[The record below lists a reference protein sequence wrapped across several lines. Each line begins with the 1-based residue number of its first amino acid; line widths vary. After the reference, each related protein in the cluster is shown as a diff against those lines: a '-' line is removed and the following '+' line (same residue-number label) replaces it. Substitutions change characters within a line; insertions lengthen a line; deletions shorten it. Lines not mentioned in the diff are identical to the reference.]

1 VPEAIVLLDTDDRIL
16 QVNPEFT
23 RMFGYA
29 PEETCGRLIN
39 ELVVPEELLAEA
51 VEYTRRG
58 LRGESLNVEAVRKH
72 KDGTR
77 VHVSI
82 VSGPASIAGSQICEY
97 VIYRD
102 ITKRKRAE
110 QRLHESEA
118 YLAEA
123 QRLSQTGSWAWSP
136 AAGDI
141 RYWSDTCY
149 RVLGFDPA
157 GPLPRFEEFFRRI
170 HPDDQAA
177 LSERFEQAIR
187 DKADFELDYR
197 VVHPEEG
204 IRDIHAVGHAVL
216 DGSGNLGEFVGTVI
230 DVTERKRA
238 EQELRQSETDLRTK
252 NDRLKLLLNLTS
264 QITSNLKLH
273 ELLRAVSSNI
283 REVMQCDA
291 VFVSLVDS
299 ASGTPRLY
307 VLDFPQSKGLIKEEI
322 VYTVSRVGKRVVE
335 TLKPAVVD
343 LSDPAAVPPEIY
355 DRVIAE
361 GLKSACLIP
370 LVNRG
375 RVLGGLVVARKI
387 ETSFTPADVEFLSQ
401 ASGQIAIA
409 IENAFAFQEVSG
421 LRDRLQLLLNL
432 TTKITSSLDLREVLR
447 AVAANVRELIHAD
460 AVAVS
465 LPDAP
470 SGKFRVFAVDFPH
483 GRGVIKEE
491 LLYTPG
497 AASRKAAD
505 TMKPVVGCATDVD
518 ERESSEVRNI
528 AAAEGMKAF
537 CLIPLVSRGRF
548 LGILSILRTTETPFT
563 PQDVDLLTQASGQIA
578 IAVENALAYHE
589 ISELKNKLAQEKLYL
604 EEEEKKLRELIETI
618 PTHAW
623 TALPDGSED
632 FVNRYWQEYSGLSVE
647 ESAGLGW
654 QAAVHPAD
662 LKGHLEKWRT
672 SLATGEPFEN
682 EVRYRCA
689 ADGQYRWFLARAVP
703 LRDALGKIL
712 KWYGISID
720 IEDRKRAE
728 EEIRCEMNFENI
740 VGSSSPLKH
749 VLELVEIV
757 APNDSTVLL
766 LGETGT
772 GKELIARAIHDQSR
786 RKDRTFV
793 KLNCAAIP
801 TGLLESELF
810 GHEKGAFT
818 GAITQR
824 IGRMEL
830 ADQGT
835 LFLDEVGD
843 IPIEIQPKLL
853 RALQEREFERLG
865 STHTRRANIRL
876 IAATNRDLEKMIAD
890 REFRSDLYYRLNV
903 FPIRVPPLRERKED
917 IPQLVSYFVQKF
929 ASQMQKKIDSISP
942 VVMGGLTTW
951 EWPGNI
957 RELENFI
964 ERAVILTRGRSLE
977 PPLGELR
984 KRNTVELPQV
994 ADRKVG
1000 PLVGERTNLQN
1011 DKTSIAD
1018 DYERKQRDEI
1028 IRALAACKGRVGGA
1042 DGAAAC
1048 LGVNR
1053 TTLLARMKKFGIYA
1067 KQYA

>member
-1 VPEAIVLLDTDDRIL
+1 
-16 QVNPEFT
+16 
-23 RMFGYA
+23 
-29 PEETCGRLIN
+29 
-39 ELVVPEELLAEA
+39 
-51 VEYTRRG
+51 
-58 LRGESLNVEAVRKH
+58 
-72 KDGTR
+72 
-77 VHVSI
+77 
-82 VSGPASIAGSQICEY
+82 
-97 VIYRD
+97 
-102 ITKRKRAE
+102 
-110 QRLHESEA
+110 
-118 YLAEA
+118 
-123 QRLSQTGSWAWSP
+123 
-136 AAGDI
+136 
-141 RYWSDTCY
+141 
-149 RVLGFDPA
+149 VLGFDPA

-291 VFVSLVDS
+291 VFISLVDS

-322 VYTVSRVGKRVVE
+322 VYTVSRVGKRVLE
-335 TLKPAVVD
+335 TLKPSVVD

-355 DRVIAE
+355 DKVIAE

-432 TTKITSSLDLREVLR
+432 TTKITSSLDLRAVLR

-563 PQDVDLLTQASGQIA
+563 PEDVDLLTQASGQIA

-749 VLELVEIV
+749 VLELVETV

-929 ASQMQKKIDSISP
+929 ARQMQKKIDSISP

-984 KRNTVELPQV
+984 KRNTVELPRTDQR
-994 ADRKVG
+994 D
-1000 PLVGERTNLQN
+1000 LVEQLAAGRTKPPS
-1011 DKTSIAD
+1011 DKTSVAD
-1018 DYERKQRDEI
+1018 EYERKQRDEI
-1028 IRALAACKGRVGGA
+1028 IRALTACKGRVGGA
-1042 DGAAAC
+1042 DGAAAR
-1048 LGVNR
+1048 LGIKR
-1053 TTLLARMKKFGIYA
+1053 STLQSRMSKLGIYP